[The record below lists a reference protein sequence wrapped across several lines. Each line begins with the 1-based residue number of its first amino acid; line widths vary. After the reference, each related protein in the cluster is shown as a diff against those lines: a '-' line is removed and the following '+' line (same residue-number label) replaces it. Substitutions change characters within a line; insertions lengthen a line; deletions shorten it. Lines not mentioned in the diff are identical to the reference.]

1 MIKLYLEQNFPDE
14 SESSSSISREDN
26 LEESKEVEK
35 AGVHFKSEE
44 YETIEEE
51 KETPDKNSVNIK
63 IESVSG
69 SFNSKNENTG
79 KYNQKS
85 SPLFTLYS
93 LSLKT

>member
-44 YETIEEE
+44 NETIEEE

-79 KYNQKS
+79 KYNKHS
-85 SPLFTLYS
+85 SPLFTSYS